1 MQQIDNLAD
10 SIDSIYHIVICIFY
24 ISHYTDANVADVCCL
39 PAWKSVMVMLMC

>member
-24 ISHYTDANVADVCCL
+24 ISHHI
-39 PAWKSVMVMLMC
+39 LMRMRLACVVYLRGSR